1 VKIGSY
7 VSLNIGYEKSN
18 VFSNISKITCN
29 ITNLIRD
36 KSKYTINEKQKRIT
50 VIDTASTCKS
60 QFSIKKMSGNN
71 NTANKRQNN
80 MGIITV
86 FPYKIYT

>member
-36 KSKYTINEKQKRIT
+36 K
-50 VIDTASTCKS
+50 KS
-60 QFSIKKMSGNN
+60 MPIKETKELQLL
-71 NTANKRQNN
+71 TRLVRVEIA
-80 MGIITV
+80 I
-86 FPYKIYT
+86 

>member
-36 KSKYTINEKQKRIT
+36 KSMPIIKETKRIT
-50 VIDTASTCKS
+50 VIDTASAC
-60 QFSIKKMSGNN
+60 GNRN
-71 NTANKRQNN
+71 LVLK
-80 MGIITV
+80 
-86 FPYKIYT
+86 

>member
-36 KSKYTINEKQKRIT
+36 KSKYAIIKETKELQLLTRLVRVEI
-50 VIDTASTCKS
+50 A
-60 QFSIKKMSGNN
+60 FSIKKMSHW
-71 NTANKRQNN
+71 
-80 MGIITV
+80 
-86 FPYKIYT
+86 